1 MKLCEYDDDFV
12 VYQAYSAISHIK
24 YDLADRDDFFDKTDN
39 TSKDFFI
46 RTFKILDYLG
56 IKYDEL
62 KDIAFG
68 NAYKYIHECDIII
81 NRIKE
86 KYHNI
91 IYNIEQNNIIPLSAI
106 DIDLTGELGESN
118 VPIENLQ

>member
-1 MKLCEYDDDFV
+1 MKLCDYDKDFV
-12 VYQAYSAISHIK
+12 VYQAYSAISHVRN
-24 YDLADRDDFFDKTDN
+24 DLADRDEFFDKHDN

-62 KDIAFG
+62 KDITFD
-68 NAYKYIHECDIII
+68 NAYKYMHECDMIT
-81 NRIKE
+81 NRLRE
-86 KYHNI
+86 KYNI
-91 IYNIEQNNIIPLSAI
+91 IMNNIEQNNIVPMSAL

-118 VPIENLQ
+118 VPIEDLQ